1 MRNFLASELSVC
13 GRRGQADGMQMVPSH
28 PDFRMA
34 SYAPWYG
41 HFLVVDRS
49 MYPYHARKASRKV
62 NPVCTVLSH
71 TSLYIS
77 SPSSSTNLAL
87 SSLLFGKSIIKGVE
101 VIIFSK
107 LSQTI
112 HHDVLKR
119 LAA

>member
-1 MRNFLASELSVC
+1 MWTEGA
-13 GRRGQADGMQMVPSH
+13 GRWHADGAESPGFPH
-28 PDFRMA
+28 
-34 SYAPWYG
+34 G
-41 HFLVVDRS
+41 ELCTLVWTFFGCGPS

-101 VIIFSK
+101 GIIFSK